1 MLTATMPLGA
11 TSTRLHAFDPQALV
25 LALQEGFLEHVQ
37 LQKGRF
43 GGQIAHSV
51 SRRCRTD
58 WGQYNLA
65 LMARGDLSP
74 EWLSVGIF
82 LHGEGTWH
90 VQGQRMRNGDIAI
103 YAAGSEMCISL
114 PPNAQWLS
122 VQVPSERLEYLG
134 LRLAPGTT
142 NLHLPGQ
149 LEPEA
154 RQTLSDLAAVLGPQ
168 RPHHPSPAQLEMA
181 HEQLL
186 QIIWG
191 ELARRWRHPSAS
203 EVVTQKTRQRL
214 VESVHRWCDDRS
226 ASPLRLDTLCQE
238 MEIPIWQLE
247 RAFHQT
253 YGMPPQRLLTLHRL
267 AKARRELLRQNS
279 GVTEVAMEHGFW
291 HLGRFSLLYRDYFG
305 ENPSDTVRAGRSVGL
320 AGSLA

>member
-1 MLTATMPLGA
+1 MLPPTLPPSATL
-11 TSTRLHAFDPQALV
+11 TRLRAFDPQALV

-37 LQKGRF
+37 LQKGLF
-43 GGQIAHSV
+43 GGQIAHSI

-58 WGQYNLA
+58 WGEYNLA
-65 LMARGDLSP
+65 LLARGDLSP
-74 EWLSVGIF
+74 GWLTVGVF

-114 PPNAQWLS
+114 PPRAQWLGI
-122 VQVPSERLEYLG
+122 QIPCERLEYLG
-134 LRLAPGTT
+134 LRLPPGTT

-149 LEPEA
+149 LTPIA
-154 RQTLSDLAAVLGPQ
+154 QQTLAELAAVLGPQ
-168 RPHHPSPAQLEMA
+168 RTHDPSSAQLEMA

-203 EVVTQKTRQRL
+203 AVTTQQTRQRL
-214 VESVHRWCDDRS
+214 VESVHQWCEDRS

-253 YGMPPQRLLTLHRL
+253 YGMAPQRLLTLHRL

-320 AGSLA
+320 AG